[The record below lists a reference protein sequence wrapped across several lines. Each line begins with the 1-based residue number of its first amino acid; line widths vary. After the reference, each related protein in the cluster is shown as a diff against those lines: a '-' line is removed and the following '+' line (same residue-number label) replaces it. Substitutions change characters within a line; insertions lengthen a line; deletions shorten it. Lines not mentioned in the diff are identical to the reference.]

1 MNTATLEQPVEQEY
15 MGSIVFMNMLGDVTL
30 CWDEQNK
37 DKILK
42 VIQKKMDEGYTFF
55 TTKKFGFKLFSRK
68 IKVSPKNLHLVEE
81 IILTDEQFDKMV
93 DDFND
98 KDIAEL
104 ITTKSATVGK
114 RVKKETLVGM
124 TRAKRAEDV
133 IDKNSVALRPIVG
146 G

>member
-15 MGSIVFMNMLGDVTL
+15 MGSMTMLSMLGDVVIS
-30 CWDEQNK
+30 WDEQNK

-55 TTKKFGFKLFSRK
+55 TTKKFGFKVFSRR

-104 ITTKSATVGK
+104 VTTKSATVGK

-124 TRAKRAEDV
+124 SRATKAEDV
-133 IDKNSVALRPIVG
+133 IDKNSVALRPVVG